1 MGEGVRG
8 AGMIPLRDHRTL
20 ILGLLL
26 AMVDTPAV
34 GAVAK
39 AVMG

>member
-1 MGEGVRG
+1 MTSR
-8 AGMIPLRDHRTL
+8 RTL

-26 AMVDTPAV
+26 AMDDTPAV

-39 AVMG
+39 AVRG